1 MIELRNLTVTQG
13 SFHLSVQELSL
24 KQGDFVGIL
33 GNNGSGKS
41 TFLHAI
47 SGLKPFTGQYEL
59 SGLGFSSISLKRRS
73 RLISFLPQAVHL
85 SMPFDVFYVV
95 LTGRF
100 PCTAGSRYGKEDIDA
115 TEQILRQ
122 MDIFHLQERPF
133 YTLSGGEKQRVLL
146 ARTLNRNST
155 VVALD
160 EPLTGIDIRHQQES
174 VQYLKS
180 IIREKLILVVIHD
193 ISVALATFNRFLFFI
208 NGVLAYDLKQDSINE
223 SVLFEVFGVRLNI
236 LKHENNMVVYL

>member
-1 MIELRNLTVTQG
+1 
-13 SFHLSVQELSL
+13 
-24 KQGDFVGIL
+24 
-33 GNNGSGKS
+33 
-41 TFLHAI
+41 
-47 SGLKPFTGQYEL
+47 
-59 SGLGFSSISLKRRS
+59 
-73 RLISFLPQAVHL
+73 
-85 SMPFDVFYVV
+85 
-95 LTGRF
+95 F